1 MAAINQS
8 KRDSGASYDSD
19 HSNLPAPVQHEVYFI
34 IPRVVKVLYGPYM
47 FRGMM
52 DYRTDRLQ
60 GLKTVLEKVGVTVEL
75 KPSPDHVNLVRIWFL
90 EEIVFSCKMTDL
102 IHGGDGEFDPTCW
115 EAAECLE
122 RFIRK
127 VLKGLRK
134 AQPEAEDL
142 KRPFC
147 PCFHVGDQA
156 LPTMAIPDFVR
167 PKSRSIRKNS
177 GQQQGRLSKQKRA
190 SSGQPA

>member
-1 MAAINQS
+1 MPKPKAELNHT
-8 KRDSGASYDSD
+8 KRDSVGSDESYL
-19 HSNLPAPVQHEVYFI
+19 SNPPAPVQHEVYFI

-52 DYRTDRLQ
+52 DYRTERLQ
-60 GLKTVLEKVGVTVEL
+60 GLKTILEKVGVTVEL
-75 KPSPDHVNLVRIWFL
+75 KPSPDHVNLVRVWFL
-90 EEIVFSCKMTDL
+90 EELIFSCKMTDL

-115 EAAECLE
+115 EAAEYLE

-156 LPTMAIPDFVR
+156 IPTMAITDVSR
-167 PKSRSIRKNS
+167 PNTKSTAKSSNPQR
-177 GQQQGRLSKQKRA
+177 RLSKQAK
-190 SSGQPA
+190 SGG